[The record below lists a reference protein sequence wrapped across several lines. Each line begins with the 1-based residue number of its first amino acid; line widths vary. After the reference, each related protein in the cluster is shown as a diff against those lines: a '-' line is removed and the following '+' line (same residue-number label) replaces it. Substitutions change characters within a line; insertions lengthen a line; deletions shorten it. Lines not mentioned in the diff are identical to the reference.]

1 MENKLNEYSKAEIL
15 GVYEVNPPRGAF
27 VVLLEGEDWNG
38 YVLPIM
44 IGMPE
49 ASAIQAALEGYIAE
63 RPMTHDLIMSML
75 GALGV
80 TIEKVTIDALINN
93 VFTATIVLNESG
105 KSIYVDARPSDSIA
119 LALRANAPI
128 FVARRLIKNA
138 IPKDA
143 VELD

>member
-1 MENKLNEYSKAEIL
+1 MLAS
-15 GVYEVNPPRGAF
+15 V
-27 VVLLEGEDWNG
+27 LEGEDWNG

-80 TIEKVTIDALINN
+80 IIEKVTIDALINN

>member
-1 MENKLNEYSKAEIL
+1 MENKPKEYSKAEIL

-80 TIEKVTIDALINN
+80 IIEKVTIDALINN

>member
-80 TIEKVTIDALINN
+80 IIEKVTIDALINN

>member
-1 MENKLNEYSKAEIL
+1 MENKPSEYSKAEIL

>member
-1 MENKLNEYSKAEIL
+1 MENKPKEYSKAEIL

>member
-75 GALGV
+75 GA
-80 TIEKVTIDALINN
+80 
-93 VFTATIVLNESG
+93 
-105 KSIYVDARPSDSIA
+105 
-119 LALRANAPI
+119 
-128 FVARRLIKNA
+128 
-138 IPKDA
+138 
-143 VELD
+143 

>member
-1 MENKLNEYSKAEIL
+1 
-15 GVYEVNPPRGAF
+15 
-27 VVLLEGEDWNG
+27 VLASVLEGEDWNG

-80 TIEKVTIDALINN
+80 IIEKVTIDALINN